1 MNNIILIDCLTE
13 ENLRESN
20 LKSINTILKEVF
32 YLESKKPIIDFL
44 NKLYDYKLG
53 YNSEIIYLDKENIN
67 SEDYKKLKL
76 QEEVNILIIDGNRE
90 IEFRFRFQ
98 NRRGLNIDIRVV
110 NYIINLNIEPE
121 VCEEYVSYLFAL
133 EEDKKLPEEYN
144 FIVKTNGLE
153 YPYITKVIRYWDY
166 SIDTIYKNNMY
177 LLVPLKLINLKKKL
191 SLINKNIK
199 GNLTKKSKI
208 ILDVNIEINKIIDDI
223 KKSIN
228 KMLQEELITFNDYN
242 SINNIVMD
250 VFNYYNA
257 SLGNLLEIKEIS
269 LYNEII
275 SICPKK
281 IDEYL

>member
-13 ENLRESN
+13 ENLRKSN

-44 NKLYDYKLG
+44 NKLYDYKLS

-67 SEDYKKLKL
+67 SEDYKEL

-121 VCEEYVSYLFAL
+121 VCEESVSYLFVL

-153 YPYITKVIRYWDY
+153 YTYITKVIRYWDY
-166 SIDTIYKNNMY
+166 SVDTIYKNDMY

-191 SLINKNIK
+191 SLINKSIK

-208 ILDVNIEINKIIDDI
+208 ILDVNSEINKIINDI

-250 VFNYYNA
+250 VFNYYNV

-281 IDEYL
+281 IEEYL

>member
-13 ENLRESN
+13 ENLRKSN

-44 NKLYDYKLG
+44 NKLYDYKLS

-67 SEDYKKLKL
+67 SEDYKEL

-121 VCEEYVSYLFAL
+121 VCEESVSYLFVL

-153 YPYITKVIRYWDY
+153 YTYITKVIRYWDY
-166 SIDTIYKNNMY
+166 SVDTIYKNDMY
-177 LLVPLKLINLKKKL
+177 LLVSLKLINLKKKL
-191 SLINKNIK
+191 SLINKSIK
-199 GNLTKKSKI
+199 GNLTKKNKI
-208 ILDVNIEINKIIDDI
+208 ILDVNSEINKIINDI

-250 VFNYYNA
+250 VFNYYNV

-281 IDEYL
+281 IEEYL